1 MQGDLLPE
9 SFQRYGTRTF
19 IEALLLAYDVPS
31 EDQGMSGQNDGTMTC
46 VLRRNPCVTHFLISL
61 VTCQTQN
68 DTGMILITSDIIVG
82 IASMGGMQV
91 LRNIATTSINL
102 YL

>member
-1 MQGDLLPE
+1 
-9 SFQRYGTRTF
+9 
-19 IEALLLAYDVPS
+19 
-31 EDQGMSGQNDGTMTC
+31 MSGQNDGTMTC